1 MCIVHNFWFSYK
13 SEHNINFIF
22 KTLNLRNKYIKFVIA
37 FLGLEKFLV
46 RYQKMS
52 MPEMLKVKRQ
62 KWSKQV
68 KFEIVK
74 IFIFYSVVILALN
87 DCTLNKN
94 VCLTSRQLVLLSHIC
109 QSVFFFF
116 ELLKSSRPCKSWR

>member
-1 MCIVHNFWFSYK
+1 MIQLYK
-13 SEHNINFIF
+13 SEHNFKF

-37 FLGLEKFLV
+37 FLGLEQFLA

-74 IFIFYSVVILALN
+74 ICIFYSVVILTLN

-94 VCLTSRQLVLLSHIC
+94 VCLTNSQLFLLSHLC
-109 QSVFFFF
+109 QSV
-116 ELLKSSRPCKSWR
+116 C